1 MIRIIK
7 YLKLL
12 AASPLQNVMNENP
25 LIMKLDEAKKYPDLV
40 NEIYKQ
46 VNDAFL
52 SGGSK
57 IEYVASIK
65 FRGQQYNISGTHK
78 EWATFYRMETLD
90 KIENT

>member
-12 AASPLQNVMNENP
+12 AISSLQNVMKEDP
-25 LIMKLDEAKKYPDLV
+25 LRIKLDEAKKDPDLV
-40 NEIYKQ
+40 NEIHKQ
-46 VNDAFL
+46 VNNAFL

-57 IEYVASIK
+57 TEYVASIK

-78 EWATFYRMETLD
+78 EWATFYRMET
-90 KIENT
+90 

>member
-1 MIRIIK
+1 
-7 YLKLL
+7 
-12 AASPLQNVMNENP
+12 
-25 LIMKLDEAKKYPDLV
+25 MKLDEAKKDPDMV

-65 FRGQQYNISGTHK
+65 FRGQQYNISGTQK
-78 EWATFYRMETLD
+78 GWESFFSDGYMGPIGKQMNNGMNVLN
-90 KIENT
+90 KQ

>member
-12 AASPLQNVMNENP
+12 ATSPLQNVMNEDP
-25 LIMKLDEAKKYPDLV
+25 LIMKLDEAKKDPDLV

-52 SGGSK
+52 SDGSK
-57 IEYVASIK
+57 IEYVTSIK
-65 FRGQQYNISGTHK
+65 FRGQQYNISGTYK
-78 EWATFYRMETLD
+78 DWAFFFGMSRTELT
-90 KIENT
+90 

>member
-12 AASPLQNVMNENP
+12 AASPPQNVMKKDP
-25 LIMKLDEAKKYPDLV
+25 LIMKLDEAKKDPDLV

-46 VNDAFL
+46 VNDAFII
-52 SGGSK
+52 GGSK
-57 IEYVASIK
+57 IEYVARIK

-78 EWATFYRMETLD
+78 EWATFYRMET
-90 KIENT
+90 

>member
-12 AASPLQNVMNENP
+12 ATSPLQNVMNENP
-25 LIMKLDEAKKYPDLV
+25 LIMKLDEAKKDPDLV

-52 SGGSK
+52 SDGSK
-57 IEYVASIK
+57 IEYVTSIK
-65 FRGQQYNISGTHK
+65 FRGQQYGISGTHN
-78 EWATFYRMETLD
+78 EWLSFFGMDIRNIT
-90 KIENT
+90 

>member
-12 AASPLQNVMNENP
+12 TASPLHNEMNENP
-25 LIMKLDEAKKYPDLV
+25 LIMKLDEAKKDPDLV

-46 VNDAFL
+46 VNDAFI

-65 FRGQQYNISGTHK
+65 FSGQQYSISGTY
-78 EWATFYRMETLD
+78 EDWVFFFGMCPTELT
-90 KIENT
+90 